1 MISSNSKEILYSQ
14 LNILLEYIENNDQNT
29 AKEFLTDLISK
40 VYYDQL

>member
-14 LNILLEYIENNDQNT
+14 LNILLEYMENNDQNT
-29 AKEFLTDLISK
+29 AKEFLADLISK